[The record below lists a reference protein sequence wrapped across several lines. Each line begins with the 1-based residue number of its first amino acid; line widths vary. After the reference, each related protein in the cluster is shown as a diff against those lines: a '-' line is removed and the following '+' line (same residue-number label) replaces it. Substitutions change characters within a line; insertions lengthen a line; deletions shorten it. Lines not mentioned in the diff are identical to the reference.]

1 MKCSRI
7 GREQS
12 FTTTIDEPPGHKGR
26 VTLEESGMSER
37 AKRLSRRNFLLT
49 VGAGGV
55 ASAAAVVATKNPI
68 SAESKDKRATRGYHA
83 SEHVNNYYRTTK
95 V

>member
-1 MKCSRI
+1 MN
-7 GREQS
+7 
-12 FTTTIDEPPGHKGR
+12 
-26 VTLEESGMSER
+26 ER

-49 VGAGGV
+49 VGAGG
-55 ASAAAVVATKNPI
+55 AATAAAVIATKSPAPTA
-68 SAESKDKRATRGYHA
+68 STSQDKRATRGYQS